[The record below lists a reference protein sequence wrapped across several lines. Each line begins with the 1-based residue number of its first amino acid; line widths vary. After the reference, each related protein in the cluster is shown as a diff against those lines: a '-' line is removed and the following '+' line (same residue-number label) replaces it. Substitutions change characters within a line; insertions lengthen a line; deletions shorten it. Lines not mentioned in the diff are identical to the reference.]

1 MALKSRVGRG
11 LSFPW
16 LLVMVFVLV
25 GIPSLFLSAMPE
37 PDRSGTVR
45 TLGTEGTYEMASPV
59 MDGAGILSS
68 AEKHQIENFLLN
80 LNNTK
85 GVQIAVLSVKS
96 LGGESIESFS
106 LRHAEKFKLGQK
118 GIDNGALLTIAL
130 AEHEMRIETGYG
142 TEGALTDA
150 LCARIIRNIL
160 VPSFRKGEYGQ
171 GIYSAVQAMAS
182 VITND
187 ESLVDENARKYW
199 SRNEQVT
206 DSRREERGSS
216 LVSLVILI
224 FVLWVFIGAR
234 RRSIFFWPFFFG
246 WPHHHHYG
254 GHYYH
259 NYHHDHFDGGG
270 FGGGFGG
277 GGGSFGGGGAS
288 GRW

>member
-45 TLGTEGTYEMASPV
+45 TLGTEETYEMASPV

-68 AEKHQIENFLLN
+68 AEKRQIENFLLN

-85 GVQIAVLSVKS
+85 GVQVAVLSVKS

-160 VPSFRKGEYGQ
+160 VPSFRRGEYGQ
-171 GIYSAVQAMAS
+171 GIYSAVQAMAA
-182 VITND
+182 VITKD
-187 ESLVDENARKYW
+187 ESLVDENVRKYW
-199 SRNEQVT
+199 SRNEQMT

-246 WPHHHHYG
+246 WPRHHHYG

>member
-45 TLGTEGTYEMASPV
+45 TLGTEETYEMASPV

-68 AEKHQIENFLLN
+68 AEKRQIENFLLN
-80 LNNTK
+80 LNNTN

-246 WPHHHHYG
+246 WPRHHHYG
-254 GHYYH
+254 GQYYH
-259 NYHHDHFDGGG
+259 NYHHDHFD
-270 FGGGFGG
+270 GGGFGG

>member
-37 PDRSGTVR
+37 PDRGSSVR
-45 TLGTEGTYEMASPV
+45 TLDAEETYEMASPV

-68 AEKHQIENFLLN
+68 AEKRQIENFLLN

-85 GVQIAVLSVKS
+85 GVQIAVLSVRT

-171 GIYSAVQAMAS
+171 GIYSAVQAMAA

-199 SRNEQVT
+199 SRNEQMT

>member
-1 MALKSRVGRG
+1 MAVKPVRRRG

-16 LLVMVFVLV
+16 LLAIVFVLV
-25 GIPSLFLSAMPE
+25 GIPSLLISAMPE
-37 PDRSGTVR
+37 P
-45 TLGTEGTYEMASPV
+45 GTEAAGKTLAPGVTHEMTSPV
-59 MDGAGILSS
+59 MDFAGILS
-68 AEKHQIENFLLN
+68 AGEKRQIENFLVS
-80 LNNTK
+80 LNNSK

-118 GIDNGALLTIAL
+118 GIDNGALLSIAL
-130 AEHEMRIETGYG
+130 AEHEVRIENGYG

-160 VPSFRKGEYGQ
+160 VPSFRKGEYGH
-171 GIYSAVQAMAS
+171 GIHAAVQSMAS
-182 VITND
+182 VITGD

-199 SRNEQVT
+199 SGDEHVSGVRHEEK
-206 DSRREERGSS
+206 DSG
-216 LVSLVILI
+216 LASLVILI
-224 FVLWVFIGAR
+224 LVLWVFLGAR
-234 RRSIFFWPFFFG
+234 RRGIFFWPFFFG

-254 GHYYH
+254 GYH
-259 NYHHDHFDGGG
+259 YHHDHFD
-270 FGGGFGG
+270 GGGFGG